1 MKTTNV
7 VQEAVGYEGVSD
19 DALAM
24 SIDEGSSVFLMDAL
38 GKLYSQPARAALREY
53 LANGIDAHVEA
64 GGKRPAIQ
72 VTLPS
77 SEKRVLS
84 IRDYGNGMSE
94 DNFSNIL
101 RRYGASTKRHSNKLT
116 GGFGLGAKAGFALTD
131 SFHMTSY
138 QNGQRIKVRIFKI
151 AGGQGFIEV
160 IDRSTTNEADGML
173 VEVDVPAGNIEEL
186 SFEKLVTDKFFAAY
200 HDTEITVTAE
210 SRGRAN
216 GWGQWRNEMKRIPV
230 EEVSL
235 HNPENYEALE
245 YGGNIIGWIGKRKA
259 HNSPVRAI
267 IGRVSYEI
275 KRDSNGAGRS
285 YSSYSAHTY
294 SEKFGPAMVQLNKF
308 DREVILNLPIG
319 SVDLPSSREEITYSE
334 RSLKTIVAISTSVHQ
349 MVEENVQKV
358 VNSMATGHDALCEI
372 IALHTDD
379 YWKAD
384 KILWRGKTPPLE
396 QKLGTPSYKD
406 KASIHKFL
414 KTTEV
419 RKSLSEK
426 TLTSGLPAELR
437 TMQADKR
444 VKTVMITA
452 KDKDEY
458 LLALKKIKTNIS
470 DYQKAQEA
478 EKHIQVLLFAADEPL
493 TMWFEQGEKL
503 TLDEFIEVG
512 KSFRSSKRAEAKALQ
527 KAQAG
532 NPAFATPAKTTAA
545 TREVFWVPVNQEVS
559 GHNPINLSGQTEHSL
574 LSNQSDFYY
583 LSKTEV
589 KDLSAELSN
598 LFPIRRGVGGSQAYI
613 DGSYARLLPTLKNIL
628 GDNAKIV
635 FVPATRNMD
644 EFLAAYPNVP
654 SIVPALKKHLQDE
667 WSEVENGKKTDT
679 YFAELFWLVQGRN
692 RVSLINEFF
701 KNLSAG
707 EAVSINADLREIH
720 TYMGPNTRTTNNRL
734 HVLVAEL
741 LGKEF
746 PLKVSA
752 WMEVKV
758 SAVGKRYPL
767 LTMMSPVGQSW
778 ADLKA
783 EMIRYLKT
791 C

>member
-7 VQEAVGYEGVSD
+7 VQEAVGHEGVSD
-19 DALAM
+19 DAQEM

-64 GGKRPAIQ
+64 GGKRPAIE

-77 SEKRVLS
+77 REKRVLS

-131 SFHMTSY
+131 AFHMTSY
-138 QNGQRIKVRIFKI
+138 QNGKRIKVRVFKI
-151 AGGQGFIEV
+151 AGGKGFIEV
-160 IDRSTTNEADGML
+160 IERSVTHEPDGML
-173 VEVDVPAGNIEEL
+173 VEVDVPVGNLEEL
-186 SFEKLVTDKFFAAY
+186 SYEKLVDDKFFAAY
-200 HDTEITVTAE
+200 HDNEITVMAE
-210 SRGRAN
+210 NKGRSV
-216 GWGQWRNEMKRIPV
+216 GWGSWNYEMKRIPV

-235 HNPENYEALE
+235 HNPDNYETLE
-245 YGGNIIGWIGKRKA
+245 YGGNVIGWVGKRKA

-275 KRDSNGAGRS
+275 KRDSNGQGRA
-285 YSSYSAHTY
+285 YSSYSANTY
-294 SEKFGPAMVQLNKF
+294 SDKFGPAMIQLNKF

-334 RSLKTIVAISTSVHQ
+334 RSLKTIVAVSSSVHL

-358 VNSMATGHDALCEI
+358 VNSMETGHDALCEI
-372 IALHTDD
+372 VALHTDD
-379 YWKAD
+379 FWKAD

-396 QKLGTPSYKD
+396 QKMGTPSYKD
-406 KASIHKFL
+406 KANIHLFL

-419 RKSLSEK
+419 RKSLSDK
-426 TLTSGLPAELR
+426 VLTNGLPAELR
-437 TMQADKR
+437 TAQANKR
-444 VKTVMITA
+444 LKTVMITA
-452 KDKDEY
+452 KDRDEY
-458 LLALKKIKTNIS
+458 ILALKKIRTNIA
-470 DYQKAQEA
+470 DYQRAQES
-478 EKHIQVLLFAADEPL
+478 EKHIQVLLFPHDEPL
-493 TMWFEQGEKL
+493 TFWFEQGEKL

-512 KSFRSSKRAEAKALQ
+512 KSFRANKRAEAKALH
-527 KAQAG
+527 KAQGG
-532 NPAFATPAKTTAA
+532 NPAFATPKTTAE
-545 TREVFWVPVNQEVS
+545 TREVFWVPVNKEVS
-559 GHNPINLSGQTEHSL
+559 GYNAVTLSGVAENSL
-574 LSNQSDFYY
+574 LANQTDFYY

-598 LFPIRRGVGGSQAYI
+598 LFPVRRGVGGAQAGI
-613 DGSYARLLPTLKNIL
+613 DGSYARLLPTLRAIL
-628 GDNAKIV
+628 GDDAKIV

-644 EFLAAYPNVP
+644 DFVAAYPNVP
-654 SIVPALKKHLQDE
+654 SIVPELKKHLNSEWDE
-667 WSEVENGKKTDT
+667 VRNGKKTET
-679 YFAELFWLVQGRN
+679 YLADLFWLVQSRN
-692 RVSLINEFF
+692 KVSLINEFF
-701 KNLSAG
+701 RSLTPG

-720 TYMGPNTRTTNNRL
+720 NYMGPQTRTANSRL
-734 HVLVAEL
+734 HILSAEL
-741 LGKEF
+741 LGHDF
-746 PLKVSA
+746 PTKVSD
-752 WMEVKV
+752 WIGVKV

-767 LTMMSPVGQSW
+767 LTMMNPVGQAW
-778 ADLKA
+778 PELKA